1 MAQHKTV
8 NGHKFISYG
17 SINGRR
23 LWATEHMAPALQYL
37 DSHKNRNYHLLY
49 IHNCIRSLQNGTS
62 QENSVE
68 QIHMTDRRNCKLN
81 MAGSELEYF
90 MKDGA
95 TFITRLVLSGE
106 DYDMARKDGMVA
118 GLNRVKKNEED
129 EWEVKGSI
137 DQIETKLVAVN
148 GEAWHIDETLLFMP
162 KMIQKAHPTA
172 SSSLTSNDEGQE
184 GYSIFFSPC
193 KKGTDGGWREMQK
206 LMPARRGAEADA
218 ATRQA
223 IVDQLSA
230 CIELAGKKSN
240 PELHW
245 TIQGSG
251 SKLFCEALEQLK
263 VRNSHL
269 HDYGVDLSQ
278 QTVHFFN
285 THTNPMEID
294 TLINSF
300 NKAGNPDNNKMKPG
314 EGGLL
319 TSTLR
324 SKGNFNASKT
334 GHKKH
339 HDQKAAA
346 NKAEGKSGAA
356 AKLEANRVSG
366 MVHSGYK
373 MTAKYTAFAITAG
386 SALMNDDVYENAIN
400 LAHSVGDSMLSNP
413 ISSTIGTS
421 ALAVIAT
428 HKLIK
433 HTAPKMYSLA
443 SLIHANIT
451 NDRRLDQLT
460 ESNSV
465 KAAGQLYNLRQGNS
479 I

>member
-1 MAQHKTV
+1 MAQHTTV
-8 NGHKFISYG
+8 
-17 SINGRR
+17 
-23 LWATEHMAPALQYL
+23 
-37 DSHKNRNYHLLY
+37 
-49 IHNCIRSLQNGTS
+49 
-62 QENSVE
+62 
-68 QIHMTDRRNCKLN
+68 
-81 MAGSELEYF
+81 
-90 MKDGA
+90 
-95 TFITRLVLSGE
+95 
-106 DYDMARKDGMVA
+106 
-118 GLNRVKKNEED
+118 
-129 EWEVKGSI
+129 
-137 DQIETKLVAVN
+137 
-148 GEAWHIDETLLFMP
+148 DETLLFMP

-172 SSSLTSNDEGQE
+172 SSTLTSNNEEQQ

-206 LMPARRGAEADA
+206 LMPAHRGAEADA
-218 ATRQA
+218 ATRQT
-223 IVDQLSA
+223 IVNQLSA

-294 TLINSF
+294 ALINSL
-300 NKAGNPDNNKMKPG
+300 ARTDNADNKMKPG

-346 NKAEGKSGAA
+346 NKAEGKSDAA
-356 AKLEANRVSG
+356 AKREGNRVSG
-366 MVHSGYK
+366 MLHSGSG
-373 MTAKYTAFAITAG
+373 MIQRLCNHSG
-386 SALMNDDVYENAIN
+386 IGIN
-400 LAHSVGDSMLSNP
+400 
-413 ISSTIGTS
+413 
-421 ALAVIAT
+421 
-428 HKLIK
+428 
-433 HTAPKMYSLA
+433 
-443 SLIHANIT
+443 
-451 NDRRLDQLT
+451 
-460 ESNSV
+460 E
-465 KAAGQLYNLRQGNS
+465 
-479 I
+479 